1 MKEKIVK
8 PVYQKIAIDIA
19 SRIADGEFL
28 VGEKIHGRSTLAGK
42 YHVSPETIRRAVFL
56 LQDTRIVSVSQGS
69 GIIVESIE
77 KAREFI
83 SRFQNVDS
91 LSALREDFSRI
102 LREKEQL
109 DLELRKSFETLLDYT
124 VRFKPSNPF
133 TPMEITIPSA
143 SALVGQTVG
152 ETHFWQHTGATVIAV
167 RRNGEVILSPGPYI
181 TFNAQDVFIILGT
194 DDTYVRVRNFIFQE
208 R

>member
-28 VGEKIHGRSTLAGK
+28 VGEKLHGRSTLAGK
-42 YHVSPETIRRAVFL
+42 YNVSPETIRRAVFL

-69 GIIVESIE
+69 GIIVESAE
-77 KAREFI
+77 KAKAFI
-83 SRFQNVDS
+83 SKFQNVDS
-91 LSALREDFSRI
+91 ISALREDFSRI
-102 LREKEQL
+102 LKEKEQL
-109 DLELRKSFETLLDYT
+109 DLELKKSFETLLDYT

-133 TPMEITIPSA
+133 TPMEFTIPAGSN
-143 SALVGQTVG
+143 LVGKTVG

-181 TFNAQDVFIILGT
+181 TFNAQDVFIIIG
-194 DDTYVRVRNFIFQE
+194 DEDAYARVRHFIVEE